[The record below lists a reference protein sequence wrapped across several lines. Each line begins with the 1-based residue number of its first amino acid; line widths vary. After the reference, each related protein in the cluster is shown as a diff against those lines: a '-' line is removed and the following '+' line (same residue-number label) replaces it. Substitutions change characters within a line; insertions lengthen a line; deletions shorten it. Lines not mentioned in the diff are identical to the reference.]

1 MAYNKRQ
8 KIQENIE
15 AIRIVFQLE
24 RDNRVATPEERE
36 LLRKYSGFGGL
47 KFILN
52 YPMPLDRWKASDRPF
67 FEATQT
73 LFDTIREFAS
83 SDSEFDQLVNSVKSS
98 VNTAFYTPNEIITAL
113 SSALSQS
120 GVIVNRFLDPS
131 SGNGKFV
138 DAFREDHPAMEA
150 FAIEKDLLTGRILK
164 ALHPDD
170 HVIVNGFET
179 IPQEVLGTYD
189 VVSSNI
195 PFGDVKVFDPAYS
208 GSKDMLKQAAANTL
222 HNYFFLK
229 ALDAARE
236 GGLVAF
242 ITSRGVM
249 DSLANEPFRNRM
261 MQNARLVSAI
271 RLPDGLFSDIAGT
284 EAGSDLIILQKVSRP
299 QNRWTSAESLFR
311 VTSNNSDVVNINLLF
326 SGNAL
331 NSENPHI
338 LADEVV
344 LGKNMYGEKAY
355 EYRFSGAVGDLAY
368 RLESVLEDD
377 FRDNLDIGLYNMGL
391 RQKEHPKKEEKIQQ
405 PKLEASSNAVQLDL
419 FALWD
424 AMDEERISMVPRPYK
439 GGVRSNWHDGTII
452 VDSDQL
458 GMLSQ
463 MRSEPLFTPMEL
475 NANQEAI
482 LRQYTKVRDSYD
494 ELYRTEAEEQRERPD
509 LRELLNN
516 DYDNFFVRFGH
527 LNDRKNQRIIVLD
540 AGGRD
545 ALSLEYSD
553 GEKFVKADIFDHP
566 VSFNTRQLDHVD
578 NALDA
583 LFASLNR
590 TGTVDLNFMSGLSDL
605 SIEELKDELKDR
617 IFFNPLAGG
626 YEVADKFLA
635 GNVVDKFD
643 RLENWKTE
651 DEIQQA
657 ELQRSLEALKNVIPT
672 PVTFDE
678 LDFNFG
684 ERWMPAAYFA
694 EFASGLFDTDIK
706 IEYAPQLDEFIIDP
720 QESTWDKVKI
730 NNEFAIATETGKAVD
745 GLELLRHA
753 LYNTVPTIEH
763 VVGYKPNGDPIKGP
777 DHEKIQ
783 LAASK
788 IDEIREAFTQWIA
801 GHDKSWKE
809 GLADMYNR
817 KYNCFVR
824 ANYDGSH
831 QTFPGLDL
839 RSLNDRKN
847 IPSIYDSQKDAVWML
862 LQNGGGVCDHEVG
875 TGKTLIMCIAAHE
888 MKRLGMANK
897 PIIIGM
903 KANVSE
909 IAATYQTAYPNDR
922 ILYATPKDFSDRL
935 SFFNRMKNNDYDCII
950 MSHDQFAMI
959 PQSLEI
965 QQKVMGEEIR
975 ALDEAL
981 EVYGRSHRIGSR
993 MLTGLEKRKD
1003 NLVAKLQDLN
1013 WRLKQRAD
1021 DVVDFKTMGI
1031 DHIFVDESQAFKNLA
1046 FTTRDNRVAGLGDPS
1061 GSQRARDLQYAIRTI
1076 QERTGRDLGATFL
1089 SGTTISN
1096 SLTELYLLFK
1106 YLRPVALSR
1115 QDINSFD
1122 AWAAVF
1128 AKKSRDYEINVAG
1141 QVVMKERFRN
1151 FIKVPELAAFYN
1163 EITDY
1168 KTAADV
1174 GLERP
1179 QMNVQLVNIKP
1190 TEDHLDFSKRLLE
1203 FAQSGDGQLIF
1214 REELSPSEKMAKMLI
1229 VTGLGKKASLSPKLV
1244 NPEYHEGD
1252 NTKIGEAA
1260 KKIGEYYHLFNEQKG
1275 TQFVFCDL
1283 STPKKGEWNAY
1294 QELKVRLVS
1303 QYGIPDEEIQFIQ
1316 DASTEK
1322 KRKEF
1327 IAKMNTGEIRV
1338 LFGSTTTLGT
1348 GVNAQERAVA
1358 IHHLDLPWRPS
1369 DMEQRNGR
1377 AVRKGNLVARQY
1389 NDNKVDVFVY
1399 AVERSLDPY
1408 NFYLLSSKQDFIRQ
1422 MKTGALGKRSFDQGG
1437 EDEASGMPFAEYVAI
1452 TSGNTDLLERAKL
1465 EKRILGLESER
1476 KAFNA
1481 QQRSV
1486 AFQLDYAR
1494 KDLEHDRNI
1503 LAVLR
1508 QDMEVFENAAVKDE
1522 QGKFVNT
1529 LDVGPGIVTDEDKGR
1544 YLQDNAR
1551 CLITEE
1557 VQVGSIYGFPV
1568 VMRPQS
1574 PEERANKSFNYQG
1587 NIFSVKGAYSYRINA
1602 GRVNLA
1608 SRVAAASFPFE
1619 SITRLPSLVSEY
1631 ENYVARLE
1639 KEIPDL
1645 ERLSE
1650 KVWDKSE
1657 QLSEMKQQL
1666 QALDRKIQQTL
1677 DSSIIQNQ
1685 GGKGVESLPFTIVQH
1700 NWGREPWE
1708 LKFKVSDYPYLNNE
1722 DRDAVEDA
1730 FHGSLRVY
1738 HGEVRG
1744 NFRHRFGAES
1754 AMMELTKLNQSHRD
1768 DVSWLTAAVQDVY
1781 DESSS
1786 YAYSR
1791 LKEMGLDRYG
1801 KPLQE
1806 EAYHL
1811 DAIAL
1816 GNYMDVRAL
1825 AHGAKERIDI
1835 PFEVAAKALAR
1846 VVKAMP
1852 EAKHGVLVPM
1862 PGHTRD
1868 RDAMVLL
1875 TRMVAEQT
1883 GLDCVQNYLIS
1894 APHQSLYD
1902 WKKQHP
1908 NEELPD
1914 LFFVEKNKEVLKG
1927 RTPIIIDNVL
1937 DTGHT
1942 AWAAL
1947 EAMSVQ
1953 PVLVVLGATGNHERY
1968 GRDISLTIDQN
1979 SLDYIHNITPPG
1991 VGFTGKEQFEIDE
2004 LFRKTRSE
2012 AWSARHSATEDLQDM
2027 GLDRNTGLYTFE
2039 VYDALQRWDSIYA
2052 SGQASDVVNKVLLSG
2067 GYDQLFSEEERQ
2079 HLTDADRTRME
2090 SLLKEYKG
2098 YSSDHVLEREY
2109 LYRPLV
2115 VNYEHLRGKAQLS
2128 MENVIQDAE
2137 VIEEANVQQETP
2149 SLGYDYE
2156 TKSFNGIPADL
2167 KVYCNGEPDRIRE
2180 VYGYTPNDDIDLVHF
2195 SAQGGREYDRT
2206 FARVWVEDKQAESP
2220 AKIVIQ
2226 LEKEG
2231 YDVGLHGERGRYVDF
2246 GTWDEAVAFEQHV
2259 REIEQQLHAPKDVQE
2274 TQVSP
2279 AQQSYGPV
2287 ESPLMKQFYDLK
2299 AKHPDAL
2306 LLFRSGDF
2314 YEAYEKD
2321 AKTASDLLGLTL
2333 TWRKELDGSEQHDY
2347 NTYHGAQVMF
2357 PHHALDTYLPKL
2369 VRAGLRIAI
2378 CDQLEAPKRTVKRG
2392 TTELVDSGSGIR
2404 MQVVARQSSLSESE
2418 KKMISTIVSDL
2429 ETGNHLLGRPRPEG
2443 YRQFFAEHYEAV
2455 RALQA
2460 GNKLTERQRDILLE
2474 RVGNYYDGL
2483 SGLAASLEVN
2493 EQQLRKALYVDSI
2506 SEQRTHPNLHLF
2518 EDGLYWYVESRTGYG
2533 VSQRYAEQVASLHS
2547 GEKTDYDGRTMM
2559 RFISKDDA
2567 VSFIGSISTLNDH
2580 YAKTL
2585 RDGLIERMRR
2595 ACISVITNWEEGER
2609 VLALENGKPRM
2620 MAVDRNS
2627 EEYKKKVSDATQ
2639 RIEIRL
2645 AELNRSINEEN
2656 NLQSASRIPAKEPTP
2671 PLESGNKEAI
2681 SSLAKVQRKIIK
2693 SNDLLEKMFSFIDNF
2708 PLTSQINAENYARNL
2723 ISALDLPLQN

>member
-1163 EITDY
+1163 ETTDY

-1174 GLERP
+1174 
-1179 QMNVQLVNIKP
+1179 
-1190 TEDHLDFSKRLLE
+1190 D
-1203 FAQSGDGQLIF
+1203 
-1214 REELSPSEKMAKMLI
+1214 
-1229 VTGLGKKASLSPKLV
+1229 
-1244 NPEYHEGD
+1244 
-1252 NTKIGEAA
+1252 
-1260 KKIGEYYHLFNEQKG
+1260 
-1275 TQFVFCDL
+1275 
-1283 STPKKGEWNAY
+1283 WN
-1294 QELKVRLVS
+1294 
-1303 QYGIPDEEIQFIQ
+1303 
-1316 DASTEK
+1316 
-1322 KRKEF
+1322 
-1327 IAKMNTGEIRV
+1327 
-1338 LFGSTTTLGT
+1338 
-1348 GVNAQERAVA
+1348 
-1358 IHHLDLPWRPS
+1358 
-1369 DMEQRNGR
+1369 
-1377 AVRKGNLVARQY
+1377 
-1389 NDNKVDVFVY
+1389 
-1399 AVERSLDPY
+1399 
-1408 NFYLLSSKQDFIRQ
+1408 
-1422 MKTGALGKRSFDQGG
+1422 
-1437 EDEASGMPFAEYVAI
+1437 
-1452 TSGNTDLLERAKL
+1452 
-1465 EKRILGLESER
+1465 
-1476 KAFNA
+1476 
-1481 QQRSV
+1481 
-1486 AFQLDYAR
+1486 
-1494 KDLEHDRNI
+1494 
-1503 LAVLR
+1503 VLR
-1508 QDMEVFENAAVKDE
+1508 
-1522 QGKFVNT
+1522 
-1529 LDVGPGIVTDEDKGR
+1529 
-1544 YLQDNAR
+1544 
-1551 CLITEE
+1551 
-1557 VQVGSIYGFPV
+1557 
-1568 VMRPQS
+1568 
-1574 PEERANKSFNYQG
+1574 
-1587 NIFSVKGAYSYRINA
+1587 
-1602 GRVNLA
+1602 
-1608 SRVAAASFPFE
+1608 
-1619 SITRLPSLVSEY
+1619 
-1631 ENYVARLE
+1631 
-1639 KEIPDL
+1639 
-1645 ERLSE
+1645 
-1650 KVWDKSE
+1650 
-1657 QLSEMKQQL
+1657 
-1666 QALDRKIQQTL
+1666 
-1677 DSSIIQNQ
+1677 
-1685 GGKGVESLPFTIVQH
+1685 
-1700 NWGREPWE
+1700 
-1708 LKFKVSDYPYLNNE
+1708 
-1722 DRDAVEDA
+1722 
-1730 FHGSLRVY
+1730 
-1738 HGEVRG
+1738 
-1744 NFRHRFGAES
+1744 
-1754 AMMELTKLNQSHRD
+1754 
-1768 DVSWLTAAVQDVY
+1768 
-1781 DESSS
+1781 
-1786 YAYSR
+1786 
-1791 LKEMGLDRYG
+1791 
-1801 KPLQE
+1801 
-1806 EAYHL
+1806 
-1811 DAIAL
+1811 
-1816 GNYMDVRAL
+1816 
-1825 AHGAKERIDI
+1825 
-1835 PFEVAAKALAR
+1835 
-1846 VVKAMP
+1846 
-1852 EAKHGVLVPM
+1852 
-1862 PGHTRD
+1862 
-1868 RDAMVLL
+1868 
-1875 TRMVAEQT
+1875 
-1883 GLDCVQNYLIS
+1883 
-1894 APHQSLYD
+1894 
-1902 WKKQHP
+1902 
-1908 NEELPD
+1908 
-1914 LFFVEKNKEVLKG
+1914 
-1927 RTPIIIDNVL
+1927 
-1937 DTGHT
+1937 
-1942 AWAAL
+1942 
-1947 EAMSVQ
+1947 
-1953 PVLVVLGATGNHERY
+1953 
-1968 GRDISLTIDQN
+1968 
-1979 SLDYIHNITPPG
+1979 
-1991 VGFTGKEQFEIDE
+1991 
-2004 LFRKTRSE
+2004 
-2012 AWSARHSATEDLQDM
+2012 
-2027 GLDRNTGLYTFE
+2027 
-2039 VYDALQRWDSIYA
+2039 
-2052 SGQASDVVNKVLLSG
+2052 
-2067 GYDQLFSEEERQ
+2067 
-2079 HLTDADRTRME
+2079 
-2090 SLLKEYKG
+2090 
-2098 YSSDHVLEREY
+2098 
-2109 LYRPLV
+2109 
-2115 VNYEHLRGKAQLS
+2115 
-2128 MENVIQDAE
+2128 
-2137 VIEEANVQQETP
+2137 
-2149 SLGYDYE
+2149 
-2156 TKSFNGIPADL
+2156 
-2167 KVYCNGEPDRIRE
+2167 
-2180 VYGYTPNDDIDLVHF
+2180 
-2195 SAQGGREYDRT
+2195 
-2206 FARVWVEDKQAESP
+2206 
-2220 AKIVIQ
+2220 
-2226 LEKEG
+2226 
-2231 YDVGLHGERGRYVDF
+2231 
-2246 GTWDEAVAFEQHV
+2246 
-2259 REIEQQLHAPKDVQE
+2259 
-2274 TQVSP
+2274 
-2279 AQQSYGPV
+2279 
-2287 ESPLMKQFYDLK
+2287 
-2299 AKHPDAL
+2299 
-2306 LLFRSGDF
+2306 
-2314 YEAYEKD
+2314 
-2321 AKTASDLLGLTL
+2321 
-2333 TWRKELDGSEQHDY
+2333 
-2347 NTYHGAQVMF
+2347 
-2357 PHHALDTYLPKL
+2357 
-2369 VRAGLRIAI
+2369 
-2378 CDQLEAPKRTVKRG
+2378 
-2392 TTELVDSGSGIR
+2392 
-2404 MQVVARQSSLSESE
+2404 
-2418 KKMISTIVSDL
+2418 
-2429 ETGNHLLGRPRPEG
+2429 
-2443 YRQFFAEHYEAV
+2443 
-2455 RALQA
+2455 
-2460 GNKLTERQRDILLE
+2460 
-2474 RVGNYYDGL
+2474 
-2483 SGLAASLEVN
+2483 
-2493 EQQLRKALYVDSI
+2493 
-2506 SEQRTHPNLHLF
+2506 
-2518 EDGLYWYVESRTGYG
+2518 
-2533 VSQRYAEQVASLHS
+2533 
-2547 GEKTDYDGRTMM
+2547 
-2559 RFISKDDA
+2559 
-2567 VSFIGSISTLNDH
+2567 
-2580 YAKTL
+2580 
-2585 RDGLIERMRR
+2585 
-2595 ACISVITNWEEGER
+2595 
-2609 VLALENGKPRM
+2609 
-2620 MAVDRNS
+2620 
-2627 EEYKKKVSDATQ
+2627 
-2639 RIEIRL
+2639 
-2645 AELNRSINEEN
+2645 
-2656 NLQSASRIPAKEPTP
+2656 
-2671 PLESGNKEAI
+2671 
-2681 SSLAKVQRKIIK
+2681 
-2693 SNDLLEKMFSFIDNF
+2693 
-2708 PLTSQINAENYARNL
+2708 
-2723 ISALDLPLQN
+2723 

>member
-1 MAYNKRQ
+1 
-8 KIQENIE
+8 
-15 AIRIVFQLE
+15 
-24 RDNRVATPEERE
+24 
-36 LLRKYSGFGGL
+36 
-47 KFILN
+47 
-52 YPMPLDRWKASDRPF
+52 
-67 FEATQT
+67 
-73 LFDTIREFAS
+73 
-83 SDSEFDQLVNSVKSS
+83 
-98 VNTAFYTPNEIITAL
+98 
-113 SSALSQS
+113 
-120 GVIVNRFLDPS
+120 
-131 SGNGKFV
+131 
-138 DAFREDHPAMEA
+138 
-150 FAIEKDLLTGRILK
+150 
-164 ALHPDD
+164 
-170 HVIVNGFET
+170 
-179 IPQEVLGTYD
+179 
-189 VVSSNI
+189 
-195 PFGDVKVFDPAYS
+195 
-208 GSKDMLKQAAANTL
+208 
-222 HNYFFLK
+222 
-229 ALDAARE
+229 
-236 GGLVAF
+236 
-242 ITSRGVM
+242 
-249 DSLANEPFRNRM
+249 
-261 MQNARLVSAI
+261 
-271 RLPDGLFSDIAGT
+271 
-284 EAGSDLIILQKVSRP
+284 
-299 QNRWTSAESLFR
+299 
-311 VTSNNSDVVNINLLF
+311 
-326 SGNAL
+326 
-331 NSENPHI
+331 
-338 LADEVV
+338 
-344 LGKNMYGEKAY
+344 
-355 EYRFSGAVGDLAY
+355 
-368 RLESVLEDD
+368 
-377 FRDNLDIGLYNMGL
+377 
-391 RQKEHPKKEEKIQQ
+391 
-405 PKLEASSNAVQLDL
+405 
-419 FALWD
+419 
-424 AMDEERISMVPRPYK
+424 
-439 GGVRSNWHDGTII
+439 
-452 VDSDQL
+452 
-458 GMLSQ
+458 
-463 MRSEPLFTPMEL
+463 
-475 NANQEAI
+475 
-482 LRQYTKVRDSYD
+482 
-494 ELYRTEAEEQRERPD
+494 
-509 LRELLNN
+509 
-516 DYDNFFVRFGH
+516 
-527 LNDRKNQRIIVLD
+527 
-540 AGGRD
+540 
-545 ALSLEYSD
+545 
-553 GEKFVKADIFDHP
+553 
-566 VSFNTRQLDHVD
+566 
-578 NALDA
+578 
-583 LFASLNR
+583 
-590 TGTVDLNFMSGLSDL
+590 
-605 SIEELKDELKDR
+605 
-617 IFFNPLAGG
+617 
-626 YEVADKFLA
+626 
-635 GNVVDKFD
+635 
-643 RLENWKTE
+643 
-651 DEIQQA
+651 
-657 ELQRSLEALKNVIPT
+657 
-672 PVTFDE
+672 
-678 LDFNFG
+678 
-684 ERWMPAAYFA
+684 
-694 EFASGLFDTDIK
+694 
-706 IEYAPQLDEFIIDP
+706 
-720 QESTWDKVKI
+720 
-730 NNEFAIATETGKAVD
+730 
-745 GLELLRHA
+745 
-753 LYNTVPTIEH
+753 
-763 VVGYKPNGDPIKGP
+763 
-777 DHEKIQ
+777 
-783 LAASK
+783 
-788 IDEIREAFTQWIA
+788 
-801 GHDKSWKE
+801 
-809 GLADMYNR
+809 
-817 KYNCFVR
+817 
-824 ANYDGSH
+824 
-831 QTFPGLDL
+831 
-839 RSLNDRKN
+839 
-847 IPSIYDSQKDAVWML
+847 
-862 LQNGGGVCDHEVG
+862 
-875 TGKTLIMCIAAHE
+875 
-888 MKRLGMANK
+888 
-897 PIIIGM
+897 
-903 KANVSE
+903 
-909 IAATYQTAYPNDR
+909 
-922 ILYATPKDFSDRL
+922 
-935 SFFNRMKNNDYDCII
+935 
-950 MSHDQFAMI
+950 
-959 PQSLEI
+959 
-965 QQKVMGEEIR
+965 
-975 ALDEAL
+975 
-981 EVYGRSHRIGSR
+981 
-993 MLTGLEKRKD
+993 
-1003 NLVAKLQDLN
+1003 
-1013 WRLKQRAD
+1013 
-1021 DVVDFKTMGI
+1021 
-1031 DHIFVDESQAFKNLA
+1031 
-1046 FTTRDNRVAGLGDPS
+1046 
-1061 GSQRARDLQYAIRTI
+1061 
-1076 QERTGRDLGATFL
+1076 
-1089 SGTTISN
+1089 
-1096 SLTELYLLFK
+1096 
-1106 YLRPVALSR
+1106 
-1115 QDINSFD
+1115 
-1122 AWAAVF
+1122 
-1128 AKKSRDYEINVAG
+1128 
-1141 QVVMKERFRN
+1141 
-1151 FIKVPELAAFYN
+1151 
-1163 EITDY
+1163 
-1168 KTAADV
+1168 
-1174 GLERP
+1174 
-1179 QMNVQLVNIKP
+1179 MNVQLVNIKP

-2723 ISALDLPLQN
+2723 ISALDLPLQNQNSEYAFLRSDRNSTYTLRISNHEGSARNIIIKGVRTDKGFSIVLHTALSPESKFKANSWADVNEYVYENPSKERLIEISKSIFGLLDSGEYIDIANADEHNFSPRENMFEQRVVDTPTELSVVISGDITRQDVERAMDSGLVKQWLKAKNSNDVAVQQGFNIFGAGTKLIHEFAKARLGIDNKFEPDTLFYNSWEAVEDYLKLAAESGLSASIVNKYDFHTDSEDVQLIFEHPETMYNVQELSEIERCLKPAAFEDFKLAVQSFTEAKLIKAEEERIKEYNGGEAVTKAFVLYDIAQRRLFAEHEGDERWFRKQRTWTRPDGSHGILTGNDKVREGEVESFKYVLKSETAIELMHLIATSPVAEKVPLLDMMPSALERYLELPDQEERVATLRLLSDDDLDTLYLKAFDSKLLKGRLHTMRDIINVMAERRGYTLDSSYQGSMAFNGAAPSDGYYASEEERIEAWENEEFEGNQTLGDFINHGIDISDLDFRLNHPNGSINLDDARLEVIQNIKQAIHSGKGTIMMYRAVPDSVQEGTFRNGDWITPSRLYAVEHARINGWKENYRIIEQEVSVNHIWWDGNDIAEWGFDNGLHLRYKNTPNNAKLNDFYTTDDNQNVILPSQRFDDRKSDIRYMLVPDSQSPVFLSNALIALDKIKQDKATPEQWLNMLEKLGGIKSGEDRWTGLSQWLKASQEKLLTKDDLRS